1 MYPRVTNLQ
10 TNLVVAVYQT
20 VGGAPKPIGVTKF
33 VTTLTSH
40 VETKFQG
47 MLIPGFV
54 IIMRMGVV
62 TTLSVFVPIVMVI
75 VQTVQI
81 VTNILLCA
89 GGVPQMVC
97 VIKLVTTLTSNVE
110 MKSQGIMMEVVTT
123 RVEYFVLGPI
133 VKVMVQTIQIQL
145 RHAT

>member
-1 MYPRVTNLQ
+1 
-10 TNLVVAVYQT
+10 
-20 VGGAPKPIGVTKF
+20 
-33 VTTLTSH
+33 
-40 VETKFQG
+40 

-54 IIMRMGVV
+54 IIMRMGVLSTISMFV
-62 TTLSVFVPIVMVI
+62 SVFVPIVMVI

-89 GGVPQMVC
+89 GGIVPQMVC
-97 VIKLVTTLTSNVE
+97 AIKLVTTLTSNVE

-145 RHAT
+145 RHATQRRRKLLGSYSI

>member
-1 MYPRVTNLQ
+1 
-10 TNLVVAVYQT
+10 VAVYQT
-20 VGGAPKPIGVTKF
+20 VGGAPTPVGVTKF
-33 VTTLTSH
+33 VTTLSSH
-40 VETKFQG
+40 VETKFHG
-47 MLIPGFV
+47 ILIPGFV
-54 IIMRMGVV
+54 IIMRMV

-89 GGVPQMVC
+89 GGVTQMVC